1 MSTVIMKTY
10 KLTVHQK
17 AFSNSELIVNSKDFP
32 DAVLGD
38 IVEVYHAD
46 SEQNKLLLQIMA
58 FKDDTQSKDTISIEH
73 SVASLFQ
80 LRAYSDVTVNIVSPE
95 SVILDSVELTF
106 RDQYLGRSEMW
117 RLKNSMIDTCVYN
130 NKKMEFCGGY
140 TRVQVHE
147 MWTKGKIVSCG
158 VINHSTKII
167 FRSATS
173 MVYIFL
179 QMTSEMWEFNF
190 LGDTYFEKAVDGFL
204 VDLFDKW
211 KCFGSNHEVT
221 LVVFSRVFY
230 KANKLEEFPELM
242 RECLQVDYKNRF
254 YEDFYRVVIQNERYE
269 DWAAASLMLL
279 RRLYFTYKKDVLNYH
294 HKVLHES
301 GISTDLI
308 PEAYLSQASQ
318 GNFLEVLNMA
328 LNVFEKHYIERSL
341 DRTGQLAIVISPGMG
356 EFYVD
361 RQLTN
366 ITKQRVMDNG
376 VGIDLICVGQEPL
389 YAVPLFLFQNRD
401 ESLGDDCS
409 IPHWIN
415 LSFYRSKHMPPKST
429 FVPRIKLPNQFSNIT
444 LNRPKIGLKVVPSKC
459 LSASMQKN
467 FTNSAQ
473 DYMNYDADVLDKNNR
488 NVVPK
493 FGSTSNILPLNKLN
507 GLSASRKKKFSTCSF
522 DINSD
527 KAIALSRSLS
537 PLKQRSITPPPK
549 NQNDLM
555 NLPPLNRNRSHS
567 IDETFKKYEKMGENE
582 LNNQQADD
590 ATCEKPDRVRR
601 LINPFDKS
609 QFFVKLTSNRR
620 RWSHIF
626 PEKNPKTHKSYEDFE
641 LGITNP
647 DMTLSDVEHFQS
659 LKKKSNINIAKFLKN
674 RIKEKQNIKS
684 SFHSASECEWIN
696 SCTPGAYLVYLTR
709 DLEAFGVDW
718 KSMVFPACLPITT
731 DYFPDDVNLQ
741 SFYVFSNYNLLPE
754 DVNVEVALQR
764 AVYRQPLSTLEVFYQ
779 MICQRL
785 SHGFQLVVSKAE
797 HVDQKKK
804 INSIVMRSTQSTSE
818 PFIEMRLS
826 IGRIF
831 HTVTLVG
838 SEIRVTRY
846 RPRFPY
852 ATFEIQYRYRFQ
864 APDHSTYGISWISF
878 ITEKLENYNWNYLD
892 HYLCARGDMDYAV
905 HEQKL
910 KYWRFRMYLLPW
922 RQEATKQIM
931 ENLNE
936 IFYCDIY
943 KIPTMEEQVR
953 FTNKFVKFIETWIN
967 RIKRST
973 TLSLKSAGDTSPYR
987 DRVNS
992 IRPTDKP
999 RPRSGS
1005 KVYDKSIATLFSE
1018 NPIQDETIDDVD
1030 SKPLNLINSELLIK
1044 ENLSNADLVEH
1055 MCSMQVGVG
1064 FVNRHMGLPQNT
1076 FVSYDAITW
1085 LMNNVNTFNS
1095 RNEAVERLQEIL
1107 CEGLICHASGDF
1119 SHPFIDGFYLY
1130 YFPMCESPTDQ
1141 STFPPHDFQAFENE
1155 WVEVEVK
1162 QPIEYTRSIEFLME
1176 HLTLPESLK
1185 HDTNRNVPWYKEAHL
1200 EMDVNSKSDRVE
1212 WGHARYQSVYRCD
1225 QAYEIIAQWVA
1236 ASGSVV
1242 ADLIYNWARK
1252 AQSGGFQL
1260 IPLPADPFALPYTL
1274 KSDPLRGPVFVPLN
1288 LECLLTDGK
1297 KCLFHEYSEDT
1308 WLRRLL
1314 LFQEVILYRFGFI
1327 ICNSINNRTESYHNQ
1342 YIHLT
1347 GNVFVL
1353 ILSDLIDE
1361 IKEKNQYSDQGLN
1374 ELETSNNQEELPFS
1388 PHMEYI
1394 SRHVYHNSKKN
1405 DPKREK
1411 RVGFL
1416 WAWNHMVSRRWKW
1429 SNPATGDEE
1438 YQNKLLADFRSFC
1451 SNKDGRLF
1459 NFWEDCKNELKSI
1472 KCQE

>member
-1 MSTVIMKTY
+1 MKTY

-17 AFSNSELIVNSKDFP
+17 AFSSSELIVNIKDFP
-32 DAVLGD
+32 KAIIGD
-38 IVEVYHAD
+38 IVEVYHSD

-58 FKDDTQSKDTISIEH
+58 FKDDLQSKDTISIEH

-80 LRAYSDVTVNIVSPE
+80 LHAYSDVTVNIVSPE

-117 RLKNSMIDTCVYN
+117 RLRNSMIDTCVYN

-140 TRVQVHE
+140 TRVQVYQ

-158 VINHSTKII
+158 VISHNTKIV

-190 LGDTYFEKAVDGFL
+190 LGDTYFEKSVDGFL
-204 VDLFDKW
+204 FDLFEKW
-211 KCFGSNHEVT
+211 RYFGSNHEVT

-230 KANKLEEFPELM
+230 KANKLEEFPEAM

-279 RRLYFTYKKDVLNYH
+279 RRLYYTYKIDILNYH
-294 HKVLHES
+294 HKVLHDS
-301 GISTDLI
+301 GVSISSI
-308 PEAYLSQASQ
+308 PEAYLSHASQ

-415 LSFYRSKHMPPKST
+415 LSFYRSNHMPQRST
-429 FVPRIKLPNQFSNIT
+429 FVPRIKVPNQFSNIL
-444 LNRPKIGLKVVPSKC
+444 LNRPKMGLRAVSSNS
-459 LSASMQKN
+459 LTASLRNK
-467 FTNSAQ
+467 FTNTAK
-473 DYMNYDADVLDKNNR
+473 DYMNYDVGVFDKKHKTSMPR
-488 NVVPK
+488 
-493 FGSTSNILPLNKLN
+493 FGNTNNILPQNKLN
-507 GLSASRKKKFSTCSF
+507 GISTSRKKKFSSCSF
-522 DINSD
+522 DVNSG
-527 KAIALSRSLS
+527 KSIALSRSLS

-549 NQNDLM
+549 SQCEFI
-555 NLPPLNRNRSHS
+555 NLPPLNRNRSRS
-567 IDETFKKYEKMGENE
+567 IDESLKMYNKSG
-582 LNNQQADD
+582 LSKQDAKNNL
-590 ATCEKPDRVRR
+590 KFVRVRG

-609 QFFVKLTSNRR
+609 RYNVKLTSNRR
-620 RWSHIF
+620 RWSHTF
-626 PEKNPKTHKSYEDFE
+626 PEKPKITKKVYDDIEIAGNTEDLCE
-641 LGITNP
+641 MENIQIL
-647 DMTLSDVEHFQS
+647 E
-659 LKKKSNINIAKFLKN
+659 KKLNLNIIKLQKY
-674 RIKEKQNIKS
+674 RIEEKQNITS
-684 SFHSASECEWIN
+684 SCECSSDFELTN
-696 SCTPGAYLVYLTR
+696 MCTP
-709 DLEAFGVDW
+709 GVDW
-718 KSMVFPACLPITT
+718 KSLVFPACLPITT
-731 DYFPDDVNLQ
+731 DYFPDEVNLQ
-741 SFYVFSNYNLLPE
+741 SYYLFSNYNLLP
-754 DVNVEVALQR
+754 DYVNAEVALQR
-764 AVYRQPLSTLEVFYQ
+764 AVYRQPLSALEVFYQ

-785 SHGFQLVVSKAE
+785 SQGFQLVVSKDENPE
-797 HVDQKKK
+797 HKKK
-804 INSIVMRSTQSTSE
+804 INSIVMRSTVHDE
-818 PFIEMRLS
+818 RFIEMRLS
-826 IGRIF
+826 IGRIV
-831 HTVTLVG
+831 HTVTLFG
-838 SEIRVTRY
+838 SEIQVTRY

-878 ITEKLENYNWNYLD
+878 ITEKLENFNWNYMD
-892 HYLCARGDMDYAV
+892 HYLCARGDMDYDL
-905 HEQKL
+905 HEKL

-922 RQEATKQIM
+922 RQDATKTIM
-931 ENLNE
+931 SHLDDT
-936 IFYCDIY
+936 FYCDIY
-943 KIPTMEEQVR
+943 KIPTMKEQVS
-953 FTNKFVKFIETWIN
+953 FTNKFVKFIETWVN

-973 TLSLKSAGDTSPYR
+973 TVSLKSSSDTSPYR

-992 IRPTDKP
+992 IRPLDKP

-1005 KVYDKSIATLFSE
+1005 NVYDKAIVSLFPE
-1018 NPIQDETIDDVD
+1018 NPVQDEIIDDIE
-1030 SKPLNLINSELLIK
+1030 SPINLINTELLK
-1044 ENLSNADLVEH
+1044 ENISNVELVEH
-1055 MCSMQVGVG
+1055 LCNTQVGVG

-1076 FVSYDAITW
+1076 FVSNDAITW
-1085 LMNNVNTFNS
+1085 LMNNLKTLNN
-1095 RNEAVERLQEIL
+1095 RDEAVQRLQDIL

-1130 YFPMCESPTDQ
+1130 YFPSCESPTGQ
-1141 STFPPHDFQAFENE
+1141 PSFPTHDFQAFENE

-1162 QPIEYTRSIEFLME
+1162 QPIDYPKNIDFLMDN
-1176 HLTLPESLK
+1176 LSLPESL
-1185 HDTNRNVPWYKEAHL
+1185 HHGNSREVPWYKEAHL
-1200 EMDVNSKSDRVE
+1200 EMDVNSKSDLVE
-1212 WGHARYQSVYRCD
+1212 WGHARYQSLYRCD
-1225 QAYEIIAQWVA
+1225 QAYEIIARWVA

-1242 ADLIYNWARK
+1242 ADLVYNWARK
-1252 AQSGGFQL
+1252 AQTGGFQL

-1288 LECLLTDGK
+1288 LECLLTEGK
-1297 KCLFHEYSEDT
+1297 NCLFHEYPEDS

-1314 LFQEVILYRFGFI
+1314 LFQEVILYRFGFV
-1327 ICNSINNRTESYHNQ
+1327 ICNSKTDGNESYHNQ

-1353 ILSDLIDE
+1353 ILSDLIE
-1361 IKEKNQYSDQGLN
+1361 ETKEKNDSPDQGLN
-1374 ELETSNNQEELPFS
+1374 ELEASGNQQELQFS

-1394 SRHVYHNSKKN
+1394 SRHVYHSKEN
-1405 DPKREK
+1405 DPKIEK

-1416 WAWNHMVSRRWKW
+1416 WAWNHMVSRRWKS
-1429 SNPATGDEE
+1429 SNPATGDEQF
-1438 YQNKLLADFRSFC
+1438 QNKLLEDFRYFC
-1451 SNKDGRLF
+1451 SNKDERLS
-1459 NFWEDCKNELKSI
+1459 NFWKSCKDEHYAI
-1472 KCQE
+1472 KHQE